1 MFNYASRL
9 HFSTCVWDCRVHVG
23 RTRRNFKLLFA
34 KYEAHWLK
42 NSTRNL
48 KTHIVHSS
56 KQSLLWKRK
65 LPELT
70 VNTGQIARSTGR
82 ASVPKSMDVKQS
94 STQLN
99 RPSQVSESRC
109 CNSCTYRSGA
119 KKMTM
124 IKRQKQEY
132 QWQSDASKTEKV
144 HFEKE
149 VSPSNW
155 RTVQSS
161 KAKRV
166 CTFNLFTIFFF
177 NKISF

>member
-1 MFNYASRL
+1 MRAKAKAKEKATFCKVQSSL
-9 HFSTCVWDCRVHVG
+9 VKKL
-23 RTRRNFKLLFA
+23 TR
-34 KYEAHWLK
+34 
-42 NSTRNL
+42 SL

-65 LPELT
+65 LPELP
-70 VNTGQIARSTGR
+70 VNTGQIARRTAR
-82 ASVPKSMDVKQS
+82 ASPPKNMDVKHS

-99 RPSQVSESRC
+99 RPSQASASRS

-119 KKMTM
+119 KKVTM

-132 QWQSDASKTEKV
+132 QWQSDASTTEKV

-149 VSPSNW
+149 ASPWNW
-155 RTVQSS
+155 RTVQSL

-166 CTFNLFTIFFF
+166 CTFNLFTFFF
-177 NKISF
+177 FDKISFRY